1 MFAQF
6 PSVTRDSRSTMKL
19 TSLLLGDF
27 ADLFQDSRITDVESS
42 ARAAAST
49 ANYNRTQTARL
60 AQTIEQ
66 RIREVE
72 RENTLL
78 SMLLVRVLQHLSKSQ
93 PEETQKI
100 VDEVSAVLKSGV
112 PASSD
117 VLRQMLDLPSERR
130 TPINDYTKPTVVGPR
145 PPQKSVPVARPKK
158 P

>member
-1 MFAQF
+1 
-6 PSVTRDSRSTMKL
+6 MKL

-27 ADLFQDSRITDVESS
+27 ADLFQDSRITHVESS
-42 ARAAAST
+42 ARAAART
-49 ANYNRTQTARL
+49 ATNNRTQTERL

-72 RENTLL
+72 RENALL
-78 SMLLVRVLQHLSKSQ
+78 SMLLVRMLQHLSKSQ